1 MKLSIQ
7 VRRKDALLDLTRTGQ
22 ACRFQLGSD
31 PERNAEVTQPEPGVY
46 SVITAGR
53 SYEARVEPGA
63 DGAMAVVIDGSRF
76 EIEVRDPRQF
86 RRRTGLHGIEGLQNV
101 AAPMPGK
108 VVRVLV
114 PLGAPVTAGQGL
126 VVVEAMKMQNELRA
140 PKSGKVVSVPV
151 KEGDTVM
158 AGDVLAVIE

>member
-22 ACRFQLGSD
+22 ACRFSVGSD
-31 PERNAEVTQPEPGVY
+31 PERDAEVTQPEPGVY
-46 SVITAGR
+46 SVLTAGR

-63 DGAMAVVIDGSRF
+63 GGAMVVVIDGNRF
-76 EIEVRDPRQF
+76 DIEVRDPRQY
-86 RRRTGLHGIEGLQNV
+86 RRKTGLHGIEGLQNV

-108 VVRVLV
+108 IVRILV
-114 PLGAPVTAGQGL
+114 PLGAPVTAGQAL
-126 VVVEAMKMQNELRA
+126 MVVEAMKMQNELRA
-140 PKSGKVVSVPV
+140 PKSGKVVSIPV

-158 AGDVLAVIE
+158 SGEVLMVIE